1 MGVISWEEYKEYKK
15 SSVYSDNF
23 EILLDFMKSYY
34 GIRSVNQMF
43 SVLNED
49 DTAKMMLNKREIKSA
64 VDLEEYL

>member
-1 MGVISWEEYKEYKK
+1 MGISWEEYKEYKN

-43 SVLNED
+43 TVLNED
-49 DTAKMMLNKREIKSA
+49 DTAKMMLSKREIKSA